1 MQRGKLA
8 SAKGFANESRLLGAL
23 LARGYNASRVDL
35 PHSTYDIVVET
46 DSDFIRI
53 QVKTASKSISFT
65 GGTRGGVD
73 REYRSGVKEYVQST
87 KTSDIVVGVWAD
99 ESKANGERQIDFYF
113 VPTLYIETLRR
124 KGKPQKSL
132 SINKLKAAKNNWELL
147 ERCKDKDF
155 VLNFDY
161 NPEPS
166 QPKPRR
172 LLKRSSLKG
181 SPSL

>member
-1 MQRGKLA
+1 MEKGRLA

-73 REYRSGVKEYVQST
+73 REYRSGVKEYVQNT
-87 KTSDIVVGVWAD
+87 KTSDIVVGVWTD
-99 ESKANGERQIDFYF
+99 QSKANGERQIDFYF
-113 VPTLYIETLRR
+113 VPTLYIETLKRN
-124 KGKPQKSL
+124 GNQQKSL
-132 SINKLKAAKNNWELL
+132 SINKLQDAKNNWELL
-147 ERCKDKDF
+147 ERCKAGDF

-161 NPEPS
+161 NP
-166 QPKPRR
+166 
-172 LLKRSSLKG
+172 
-181 SPSL
+181 